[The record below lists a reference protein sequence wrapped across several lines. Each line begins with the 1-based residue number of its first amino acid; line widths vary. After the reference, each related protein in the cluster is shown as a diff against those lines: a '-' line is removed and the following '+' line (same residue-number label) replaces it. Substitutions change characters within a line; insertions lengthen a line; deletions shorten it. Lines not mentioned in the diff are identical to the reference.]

1 MATPALPHAR
11 EHFQEVKRWLFR
23 ARPRTR
29 RLKLVETLALG
40 DRRFVAILSVN
51 GRELLVGATPQTVA
65 LLGELPSE
73 ANEFDATI
81 TFGAATG
88 IQ

>member
-1 MATPALPHAR
+1 MATPALPAALD
-11 EHFQEVKRWLFR
+11 VKRWFR
-23 ARPRTR
+23 VRPRTR

-51 GRELLVGATPQTVA
+51 GRELLVGATPQSVA

-73 ANEFDATI
+73 ANEFETSI
-81 TFGAATG
+81 SFGVAAG